1 MTQNF
6 VIPIWLKL
14 RKDSTSSVERGER
27 IFVNIQRA
35 RGLKHCQIS
44 IVRQFFS
51 YPDWEDS
58 SVVSFSVNRH
68 VLREIITIL
77 ERVGEEL

>member
-1 MTQNF
+1 MSQNF
-6 VIPIWLKL
+6 VIPIWLKF
-14 RKDSTSSVERGER
+14 RKDSTNSVERGER
-27 IFVNIQRA
+27 IFVNIEKRS
-35 RGLKHCQIS
+35 GMKHCQIS

-68 VLREIITIL
+68 VIREIMAVL
-77 ERVGEEL
+77 EKVEEDL